1 MRAFESF
8 QNGQVVQDA
17 VKKTNG
23 DELPALKAEVAKMKA
38 ESESLH
44 STVERLLREKQ
55 ELERVNEDLASRLTT
70 D

>member
-1 MRAFESF
+1 M
-8 QNGQVVQDA
+8 
-17 VKKTNG
+17 KKTNG